1 LIIAGVNFE
10 AYLES
15 REAGC
20 EAGPS
25 LSEKLIVDRI
35 EVFMTQLI
43 DKTVGC
49 VFNYD

>member
-1 LIIAGVNFE
+1 LVIAGVNFE

-15 REAGC
+15 REAG
-20 EAGPS
+20 PS
-25 LSEKLIVDRI
+25 LSEKLIVGRI
-35 EVFMTQLI
+35 EVFMAQLI